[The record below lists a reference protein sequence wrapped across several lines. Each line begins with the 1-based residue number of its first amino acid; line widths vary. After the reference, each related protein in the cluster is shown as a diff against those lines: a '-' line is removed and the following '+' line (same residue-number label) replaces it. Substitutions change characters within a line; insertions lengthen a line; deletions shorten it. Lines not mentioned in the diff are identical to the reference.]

1 MNCSHAKCPHRALME
16 KARAACL
23 ACDHIEPA
31 GRGGMVSF
39 NAAGENTVQ
48 RLKLAFDRSPRGQVT
63 ELPAD
68 IEEKLADLFR
78 RWCGLDTI
86 DALLALHVCNGGTPA
101 TFGDYLA
108 RAAADI
114 QALKPGRASL
124 RATAWLR
131 FKGLVRRFAAF
142 DKVRTWDDGH
152 GGAIRRER
160 EAGETPLFS
169 DAGVE
174 L

>member
-1 MNCSHAKCPHRALME
+1 ME

-23 ACDHIEPA
+23 ACNHIEPA
-31 GRGGMVSF
+31 GHGGRVSYD
-39 NAAGENTVQ
+39 AAGENNV
-48 RLKLAFDRSPRGQVT
+48 RKSAVYIDRSPRGQVT
-63 ELPAD
+63 ALPAD
-68 IEEKLADLFR
+68 VEEKTAELYR

-86 DALLALHVCNGGTPA
+86 DALLALHVCNGGTPGN
-101 TFGDYLA
+101 FGAYLS
-108 RAAADI
+108 RVAAAI
-114 QALKPGRASL
+114 ESLNPERPSL

-131 FKGLVRRFAAF
+131 FKGLIKRFAAF

-160 EAGETPLFS
+160 EAGEAALF
-169 DAGVE
+169 DFAGVE